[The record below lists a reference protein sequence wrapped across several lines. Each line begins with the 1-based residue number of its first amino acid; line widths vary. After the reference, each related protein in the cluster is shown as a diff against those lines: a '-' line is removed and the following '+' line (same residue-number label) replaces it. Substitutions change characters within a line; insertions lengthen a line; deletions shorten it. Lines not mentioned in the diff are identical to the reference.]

1 MSWHSN
7 GLFTAET
14 QRSNPTAKKSEC
26 LAQRRKARKE
36 NTFKTWRSW
45 RLGGRIIL
53 SALSASV
60 VNYRINH
67 KRSETMKTFL
77 MSIVIAAALLFM
89 SLADFRPESLLRLG
103 FVRNAEA
110 IIGMPRTPLSV
121 AGVARRSMYREAA
134 VVSTV
139 AVTSAAAAN
148 AAAAN
153 MAYANAAAAQA
164 AAANT
169 AAAQAA
175 AANAAAAAAA
185 AQQAAAGLPIG
196 TMVPSLPPGCTST
209 VIGGVNY
216 FQCGAVYYRAGF
228 QGNNIVYIVSA
239 P

>member
-1 MSWHSN
+1 
-7 GLFTAET
+7 
-14 QRSNPTAKKSEC
+14 
-26 LAQRRKARKE
+26 
-36 NTFKTWRSW
+36 
-45 RLGGRIIL
+45 
-53 SALSASV
+53 
-60 VNYRINH
+60 
-67 KRSETMKTFL
+67 MKTFL
-77 MSIVIAAALLFM
+77 MSIALTIALVFM
-89 SLADFRPESLLRLG
+89 SIADFLPDSPLRLG
-103 FVRNAEA
+103 FVGNAEA
-110 IIGMPRTPLSV
+110 IIGMPRTPLSF

-139 AVTSAAAAN
+139 AVTNAAVATS
-148 AAAAN
+148 AAAN

-216 FQCGAVYYRAGF
+216 FQCGGVYYRAGF
-228 QGNNIVYIVSA
+228 QGNSVVYIVSV

>member
-1 MSWHSN
+1 
-7 GLFTAET
+7 
-14 QRSNPTAKKSEC
+14 
-26 LAQRRKARKE
+26 
-36 NTFKTWRSW
+36 
-45 RLGGRIIL
+45 
-53 SALSASV
+53 
-60 VNYRINH
+60 
-67 KRSETMKTFL
+67 MKTHL
-77 MSIVIAAALLFM
+77 MSIVLSVFLLFM
-89 SLADFRPESLLRLG
+89 SFAGFQPNSPLRLG
-103 FVRNAEA
+103 FVGNAEA
-110 IIGMPRTPLSV
+110 IIGRPLTPMSY

-185 AQQAAAGLPIG
+185 AQQAAAGLPVG

-216 FQCGAVYYRAGF
+216 FQCGGVYYRAGF

>member
-1 MSWHSN
+1 
-7 GLFTAET
+7 
-14 QRSNPTAKKSEC
+14 
-26 LAQRRKARKE
+26 
-36 NTFKTWRSW
+36 
-45 RLGGRIIL
+45 
-53 SALSASV
+53 
-60 VNYRINH
+60 
-67 KRSETMKTFL
+67 MKTFSISIALTVALVL
-77 MSIVIAAALLFM
+77 MSIG
-89 SLADFRPESLLRLG
+89 DFLPNSPLRLG
-103 FVRNAEA
+103 FVGNAEA

-216 FQCGAVYYRAGF
+216 FNCGGVFYRAGF
-228 QGNNIVYIVSA
+228 QGTNVVYIVSA

>member
-1 MSWHSN
+1 
-7 GLFTAET
+7 
-14 QRSNPTAKKSEC
+14 
-26 LAQRRKARKE
+26 
-36 NTFKTWRSW
+36 
-45 RLGGRIIL
+45 
-53 SALSASV
+53 
-60 VNYRINH
+60 
-67 KRSETMKTFL
+67 MKTFL
-77 MSIVIAAALLFM
+77 LPIVLSA
-89 SLADFRPESLLRLG
+89 SLVLVSVADFQSNSPLSLG
-103 FVRNAEA
+103 FVGNAEA
-110 IIGMPRTPLSV
+110 IIGRPLTPMSY

-134 VVSTV
+134 VASTV
-139 AVTSAAAAN
+139 AVTSAAVATS
-148 AAAAN
+148 AAAN

-216 FQCGAVYYRAGF
+216 FQCGGVYYRAGF
-228 QGNNIVYIVSA
+228 QGNNVVYIVSA